1 MEGASSDNDKTVV
14 YTSKLPAGVSRILD
28 LLISRLLTGRIVLS
42 EATLA
47 HVMSR
52 VRHSWKYATARE
64 LWRGRHPKGRMMAE
78 MPLVSL
84 TVTHHNIRRLSLSL
98 LYMENVAEIVGC
110 FLLGV

>member
-1 MEGASSDNDKTVV
+1 
-14 YTSKLPAGVSRILD
+14 
-28 LLISRLLTGRIVLS
+28 
-42 EATLA
+42 
-47 HVMSR
+47 
-52 VRHSWKYATARE
+52 
-64 LWRGRHPKGRMMAE
+64 